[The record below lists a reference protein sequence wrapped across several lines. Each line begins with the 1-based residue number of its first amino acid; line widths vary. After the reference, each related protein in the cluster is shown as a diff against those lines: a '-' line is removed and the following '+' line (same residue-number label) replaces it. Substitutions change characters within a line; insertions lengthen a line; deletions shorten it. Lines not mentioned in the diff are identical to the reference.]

1 VVGAELKMRACPQI
15 CHVCVSDK
23 KNPEKIHG
31 RDRDGR
37 VVWEARGKVV
47 FPLAFSP
54 SCSVSNGVVDTNDIK
69 DNKGNK
75 RLFFI
80 VIKLP

>member
-1 VVGAELKMRACPQI
+1 MRACPQI

-37 VVWEARGKVV
+37 VVCEGSPKLHASLS
-47 FPLAFSP
+47 FYDAFSDT
-54 SCSVSNGVVDTNDIK
+54 SVVSLTLIDTSIVSSPE
-69 DNKGNK
+69 GS
-75 RLFFI
+75 LFMTC
-80 VIKLP
+80 KLMRMMS